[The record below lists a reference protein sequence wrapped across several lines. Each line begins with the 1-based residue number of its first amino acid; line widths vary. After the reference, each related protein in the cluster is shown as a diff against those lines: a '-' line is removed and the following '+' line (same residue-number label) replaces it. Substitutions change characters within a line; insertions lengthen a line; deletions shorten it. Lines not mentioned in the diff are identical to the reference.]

1 MDFVSYLQGVVKLP
15 IERERIAMQ
24 RAMTKWAVLVAILA
38 CLSSRGKLYG
48 QREAL
53 LVGIVGDT
61 ARQPLRDAEVIAVRG
76 KRTTITDARGI
87 FVLLLPPGDETFLVR
102 KIGFL
107 PQTFQATL
115 IAGDTIRLGVM
126 LGVAPTAL
134 PDLVVVVD
142 SIAYRGKMVGFA
154 NRLLTSGA
162 PRSSFLTRADI
173 EKMNSPRLVDHLL
186 RTGLKLRRDRRG
198 REYVEC
204 SRGRTSIRSAPIVA
218 YYIDGAR
225 VQEGL
230 DLNSIDMATV
240 QAIEV
245 YKSAAER
252 PTQFNA
258 TGSDCTVVLWL
269 KD

>member
-1 MDFVSYLQGVVKLP
+1 MTVLAYLCLLP
-15 IERERIAMQ
+15 MGELLAQ
-24 RAMTKWAVLVAILA
+24 R
-38 CLSSRGKLYG
+38 
-48 QREAL
+48 QAL

-61 ARQPLRDAEVIAVRG
+61 ARQPLRDVEIIAIRAKLTAV
-76 KRTTITDARGI
+76 TDSRGI
-87 FVLLLPPGDETFLVR
+87 FGLVLPPGDETFLVR
-102 KIGFL
+102 KIGFS

-115 IAGDTIRLGVM
+115 VAGDTIRLGIM
-126 LGVAPTAL
+126 LGPAPTLL

-142 SIAYRGKMVGFA
+142 NIPFRGKMVDFA

-173 EKMNSPRLVDHLL
+173 DNLNSVRLVDHLV

-204 SRGRTSIRSAPIVA
+204 SRGRASLRSAPKVA
-218 YYIDGAR
+218 FYIDGAR
-225 VQEGL
+225 VQDEL
-230 DLNSIDMATV
+230 DVNSIEMGAV

-258 TGSDCTVVLWL
+258 PDSDCTVVIWL